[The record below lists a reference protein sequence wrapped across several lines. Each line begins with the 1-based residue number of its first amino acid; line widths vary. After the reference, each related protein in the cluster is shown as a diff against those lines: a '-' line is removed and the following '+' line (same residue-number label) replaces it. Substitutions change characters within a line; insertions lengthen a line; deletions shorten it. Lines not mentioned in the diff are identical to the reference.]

1 VTNIVLEKQT
11 DISSNS
17 ILPAQTFKNMK
28 PASLFLALA
37 SLLSLSAIAQPST
50 EVYLFDMETSGGMV
64 SISNPVNVSA
74 NPGRYDNQP
83 SFSPK
88 TGELFFVSQDA
99 TPQIDIFIY
108 NPASGT
114 KTNFSDNTS
123 NEYSPTLTPDGKYI
137 SCIREVDGTQLLW
150 KFPIKKGEPMIVV
163 PGLVIGYHAWRDDH
177 TLVSFV
183 LGDPQTLQISDL
195 SNKTNKIVASN
206 IGRSIHKIPG
216 SNLISFLQNREG
228 QPALIHSL
236 DTETGDIKT
245 IYEAMADSQDMAWT
259 PDGKIIMG
267 QGSKLFIWSPST
279 NAWAEVAD
287 LASTFQLNGITRLA
301 VSHKG
306 DKLAVVVNE

>member
-1 VTNIVLEKQT
+1 
-11 DISSNS
+11 
-17 ILPAQTFKNMK
+17 MK
-28 PASLFLALA
+28 PALLSFISA

-50 EVYLFDMETSGGMV
+50 EVYLFDLKANGGTISV
-64 SISNPVNVSA
+64 SNPINVSS

-83 SFSPK
+83 SFSQK

-108 NPASGT
+108 NPARGT
-114 KTNFSDNTS
+114 KTNFSDNAS

-150 KFPIKKGEPMIVV
+150 KFPIRKGEPVIVV
-163 PGLVIGYHAWRDDH
+163 PDLVIGYHAWRDDE

-183 LGDPQTLQISDL
+183 LGEPQTLQISDL
-195 SNKTNKIVASN
+195 SAKTNKIVASN

-216 SNLISFLQNREG
+216 SQLISFLQNREG
-228 QPALIHSL
+228 QPALIQSL
-236 DTETGDIKT
+236 DTKTGGIETIC
-245 IYEAMADSQDMAWT
+245 EAMADSQDMAWT
-259 PDGKIIMG
+259 PGGAILMG